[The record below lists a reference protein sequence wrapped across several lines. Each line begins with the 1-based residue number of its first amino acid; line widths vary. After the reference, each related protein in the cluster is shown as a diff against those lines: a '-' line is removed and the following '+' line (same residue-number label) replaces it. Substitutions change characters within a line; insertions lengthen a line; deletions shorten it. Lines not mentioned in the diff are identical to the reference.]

1 MGNASYIGRFAPS
14 PSGPLH
20 FGSLVAALA
29 SYLDARNHDG
39 LWLLRIEDLD
49 PPRESS
55 KAPKEIM
62 AQLHACGLE
71 WDQEVTYQSARIDV
85 YERYL
90 ENLAEQNVLY
100 PCVCARKKIP
110 SVYSGTCRDRTYS
123 STDKP
128 YAIRFRINNPL
139 VKFND
144 IFVGEASYDT
154 TNEIGD
160 FIVKR
165 KDELFAYQL
174 AVIVDDCEQKV
185 NHVIRGSDLLS
196 STPRQ
201 ILIAT
206 QLSLPVPRYG
216 HLPLVVD
223 KNGNKLSKQT
233 HASPIDTSSPLST
246 LRLALS
252 VLGQDTQD
260 HATNTKQLLSNA
272 SRQWKRSLVPNGNHV
287 YGN

>member
-1 MGNASYIGRFAPS
+1 MGKASYIGRFAPS
-14 PSGPLH
+14 PTGPLH
-20 FGSLVAALA
+20 LGSLVAALA

-55 KAPKEIM
+55 KAAKEIM
-62 AQLHACGLE
+62 SQLHACGLD
-71 WDQEVTYQSARIDV
+71 WDQQVTYQSARIDA
-85 YERYL
+85 YEKYL
-90 ENLAEQNVLY
+90 KNLAQQNVLY
-100 PCVCARKKIP
+100 PCICARKKIP
-110 SVYSGTCRDRTYS
+110 SVYSGTCRDRAYS
-123 STDKP
+123 STEKP
-128 YAIRFRINNPL
+128 YAIRFRISNPI
-139 VKFND
+139 VQFND
-144 IFVGEASYDT
+144 IFVGKVSYDT
-154 TNEIGD
+154 ATEVGD

-185 NHVIRGSDLLS
+185 NHVIRGADLLS

-201 ILIAT
+201 ILIAA

-216 HLPLVVD
+216 HLPLVID

-233 HASPIDTSSPLST
+233 RALPIDTSSPLST
-246 LRLALS
+246 LRLALN

-272 SRQWKRSLVPNGNHV
+272 SIQWNRSLVPNENYV
-287 YGN
+287 YDN